1 MDTCPARAVHSLL
14 AMWVHWEAA
23 TPVSPLFGRVD
34 DSSRV
39 RLLMYLA
46 PACLSG
52 AFRSSVSAGVY
63 NMNQAGWRKELQ
75 FTSGV
80 SPDTMLGCLTT
91 LLASVASLVLSSR
104 FQAHTP
110 PLFSCTC
117 SFVCPSDTRLTAAW
131 LLMAT
136 REPCLERL
144 LPFNVSTCPGPGWL
158 HGDVSGVFG
167 S

>member
-1 MDTCPARAVHSLL
+1 MDMCPARAVHSLL

-23 TPVSPLFGRVD
+23 TAASLLFGRVD
-34 DSSRV
+34 GSSRGW
-39 RLLMYLA
+39 LLMYLA

-63 NMNQAGWRKELQ
+63 NVNQAEWRKALQ

-80 SPDTMLGCLTT
+80 SPGTMLGCLTT
-91 LLASVASLVLSSR
+91 LLASVASLVLPSR
-104 FQAHTP
+104 FQAHP
-110 PLFSCTC
+110 APLFSCTC
-117 SFVCPSDTRLTAAW
+117 SFVCPSDTRPTAAW

-136 REPCLERL
+136 KEPCLERL
-144 LPFNVSTCPGPGWL
+144 LSFNVSIGPGPGWL
-158 HGDVSGVFG
+158 LRDVSGVFG